1 MVPES
6 GCRRQTPVGFR
17 GYLRHRNPNQQHGF
31 GSETAHI
38 ECAALQPKV
47 CNDVTQEQPTIQC
60 EIKEFQY
67 LIRPPKPPYFTTS
80 TTRVRFN
87 ESPPDTYKICFDLLN
102 RRSPPKSGTSTWF
115 VSGLELISIYIYL
128 LLNPNHVRDAARARR
143 VRKPGTSVEYVW
155 HRRPCATP
163 SQPSSRHICE

>member
-1 MVPES
+1 LIKNFMKKRRQASTNQLVFVWTLNRQLFVIALTSSTHEHSKFSISSGILNLGMVPES

-102 RRSPPKSGTSTWF
+102 RRSPPKSGTST
-115 VSGLELISIYIYL
+115 
-128 LLNPNHVRDAARARR
+128 
-143 VRKPGTSVEYVW
+143 
-155 HRRPCATP
+155 
-163 SQPSSRHICE
+163 